1 VTFTRRTTIRDVAE
15 QAGVSVATVSKVINQ
30 RYGVAKS
37 TLARVQGVID
47 ELGYESS
54 IVASSLR
61 SHQTNVL
68 GILVADLEP
77 FSTELLKGAAN
88 AVRGTGYELVV
99 YSAGR
104 RSVDVVGW
112 ERRYLARLGGTL
124 IDGAVLVT
132 PTVVDAEVGI
142 PVVAVD
148 PHTGDSRV
156 PTVDSDNLRGARL
169 ATDHLIGLGHR
180 RIGFITGRP
189 DLESARLR
197 HRGYELALVEAGIPI
212 DPELVAV
219 GDFQEEKAHDA
230 ARALLDTT
238 HRPTAIFAANDSS
251 ALGVLALAGELGIDV
266 PADLSVIGFDNVP
279 ESVMSIPQ
287 LTTVEQPI
295 QLMGQRAVELL
306 LALLAGQEVD
316 LRITLKTRLVQRQT
330 TAPPKEQR
338 RRPSRR

>member
-1 VTFTRRTTIRDVAE
+1 MSTVVDNVLQRYCARVTFTRRTTIRDVAE

-77 FSTELLKGAAN
+77 FSTELLKGAAK

-104 RSVDVVGW
+104 RCG
-112 ERRYLARLGGTL
+112 RRGRLGAALPRQARRHPDRRRRAGHP
-124 IDGAVLVT
+124 DGGRR
-132 PTVVDAEVGI
+132 EVGI

-180 RIGFITGRP
+180 RIGFIAGRP
-189 DLESARLR
+189 GPGIRPAAASGLRTGPGRGRHPDRPRPGRGWRLP
-197 HRGYELALVEAGIPI
+197 G
-212 DPELVAV
+212 
-219 GDFQEEKAHDA
+219 
-230 ARALLDTT
+230 
-238 HRPTAIFAANDSS
+238 
-251 ALGVLALAGELGIDV
+251 GEG
-266 PADLSVIGFDNVP
+266 P
-279 ESVMSIPQ
+279 
-287 LTTVEQPI
+287 
-295 QLMGQRAVELL
+295 
-306 LALLAGQEVD
+306 
-316 LRITLKTRLVQRQT
+316 
-330 TAPPKEQR
+330 
-338 RRPSRR
+338 